1 MAHTQHASG
10 MQTRAL
16 IIGVNTYDHLGDE
29 LKGAVADAIHW
40 YGIARR
46 MGIADKDITVL
57 TSPALEPSALGGDE
71 ITCGSATRASIVA
84 AVEQLAAAMDTQGG
98 SKAMV
103 TFSGHGGW
111 SDARGALVAPSD
123 VDGELDGALALGELE
138 ALLDTRADDTDVT
151 FFVDACYRHRGGA
164 DGIGSL
170 PTLRRRDVIFSAC
183 PPRSQS
189 HELFVGGEW
198 RGAFSWAVTSIL
210 DRWGPRAVGADPDF
224 NLDYATLRDRAA
236 ALLRA
241 VAVVQPPLVS
251 GAALEPPRGVLSSRA
266 AGAVDGRP
274 SQGLVARQIP
284 VGTDWRIKR
293 PGGTEIGT
301 VSATSSEQTWT
312 WYTDEG
318 SPFPDEDFELHS
330 DTSSTPESGHTLD
343 ATTYE
348 NGSGFSEGS
357 TAFSGAHYEVSG
369 GSTDAHLRY
378 DNTDQKLEW
387 ASDDSIPFSGTT
399 ITFTYQAS
407 GSVTGKYS
415 EVDDAI

>member
-1 MAHTQHASG
+1 MADTQHASG

-16 IIGVNTYDHLGDE
+16 IIGVNTYDHLGSE

-57 TSPALEPSALGGDE
+57 TSPVLEPSALGGE
-71 ITCGSATRASIVA
+71 GITCGPATRASIVE
-84 AVEQLAAAMDTQGG
+84 AVERLAAAMDTAGG

-103 TFSGHGGW
+103 AFSGHGGW
-111 SDARGALVAPSD
+111 NDARGALVAPSD
-123 VDGELDGALALGELE
+123 VDADLDDALALGELE
-138 ALLDTRADDTDVT
+138 ALLDARADDTDVT
-151 FFVDACYRHRGGA
+151 FFVDACYHHRDGA

-210 DRWGPRAVGADPDF
+210 DRWGPRAVGDDPDF

-241 VAVVQPPLVS
+241 VAVVQPPLVT
-251 GAALEPPRGVLSSRA
+251 GAALEAPRGVLSSRA

-274 SQGLVARQIP
+274 SLGLVARQIP
-284 VGTDWRIKR
+284 VGTNIRIKR
-293 PGGTEIGT
+293 PAGEEIGV
-301 VSATSSEQTWT
+301 VSTTSTDQTWT
-312 WYTDEG
+312 WYTDKV
-318 SPFPDEDFELHS
+318 SPFPDEDFELHV
-330 DTSSTPESGHTLD
+330 DTSSTPQSGHTLD
-343 ATTYE
+343 TTTYE
-348 NGSGFSEGS
+348 NGTGFSGGTTS
-357 TAFSGAHYEVSG
+357 FSGAHYEVSC
-369 GSTDAHLRY
+369 GSADACLRY

-387 ASDDSIPFSGTT
+387 ASDDVVPFSGST
-399 ITFTYQAS
+399 ISFTYKAS
-407 GSVTGKYS
+407 GSVGGKYS
-415 EVDDAI
+415 EVDDVI